1 MQWYLFTSDIDRYSR
16 FHHISSLQ
24 LQAPSETV
32 FGMVFWA
39 LFTPSQNVFGAL
51 GHSYSARADV
61 AGVPR
66 HHGWCLCTAED
77 VHESF
82 RRRRRLAGRSRGAA
96 AVQKILGDGMATIS
110 FLILDTLQKIISLLV
125 SRYSHW
131 YQKTKGLKCP
141 CKIDLAI
148 CYNQITQGRT
158 SSKSVNIK
166 PSKCSMN
173 PRIPVMFGIVS
184 SLALLHYQQPH

>member
-24 LQAPSETV
+24 LQAPSE
-32 FGMVFWA
+32 FGIVFWA
-39 LFTPSQNVFGAL
+39 LLTPSQNVFGAL
-51 GHSYSARADV
+51 LSSWKLPCRADV
-61 AGVPR
+61 APCAPR
-66 HHGWCLCTAED
+66 HHGGCLCTAED

-96 AVQKILGDGMATIS
+96 VQKILDGMATIWIKS
-110 FLILDTLQKIISLLV
+110 HRKAAPVPSPFL
-125 SRYSHW
+125 
-131 YQKTKGLKCP
+131 
-141 CKIDLAI
+141 
-148 CYNQITQGRT
+148 
-158 SSKSVNIK
+158 K

-173 PRIPVMFGIVS
+173 PRIPLMFGIVS